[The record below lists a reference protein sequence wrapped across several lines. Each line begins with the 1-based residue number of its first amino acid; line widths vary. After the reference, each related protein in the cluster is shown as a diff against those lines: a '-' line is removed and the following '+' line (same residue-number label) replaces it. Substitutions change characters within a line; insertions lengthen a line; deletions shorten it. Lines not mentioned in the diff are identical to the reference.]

1 MNTDLPFRR
10 SLVPLGLVL
19 SLLNLA
25 ATAQTEVEPAPRA
38 IPRLTLPRPIQ
49 PDAPPSQVLFNLDFP
64 GGTVTEFVDAI
75 SQARGIPFNVVI
87 HQDATNTLVAPV
99 KMHQVDVTSLLTAVS
114 NANIKSVKIATKN
127 PGGGSYYQRGQMGF
141 MFEAVSK
148 GTSEV
153 WYLRPIEPPRDVSDL
168 EVVPEP
174 QVKFYNLEPYLAQHT
189 IDDITTVLLAGNELR
204 TGTKEGLDLKFHK
217 ETKLLIVRGTRE
229 NLAMVEDA
237 LQQLRPPGAVVPS
250 VGTPVAPPTVVPRLT
265 PRPVSIPN

>member
-1 MNTDLPFRR
+1 M
-10 SLVPLGLVL
+10 
-19 SLLNLA
+19 
-25 ATAQTEVEPAPRA
+25 
-38 IPRLTLPRPIQ
+38 
-49 PDAPPSQVLFNLDFP
+49 
-64 GGTVTEFVDAI
+64 TEFVDAI
-75 SQARGIPFNVVI
+75 SKARGIPFNMVI

-114 NANIKSVKIATKN
+114 NANIKSVKIATAKS
-127 PGGGSYYQRGQMGF
+127 PDGSTFYQRGQMGF

-217 ETKLLIVRGTRE
+217 ETKLLIVRGTRAD
-229 NLAMVEDA
+229 LAMVEDA

-250 VGTPVAPPTVVPRLT
+250 VGTPVVPQT
-265 PRPVSIPN
+265 AVPRPVPRPVPSPN